1 MYRYQHKLYEKEA
14 IYIAGPECFYTYGYD
29 ALGAMKARANAL
41 GFGVTLPNTHPLD
54 LENPDKQKRAD
65 SIFDDLDKVMKE
77 TTVIIADL
85 EAYRGAE
92 PDSGTIYELGMAY
105 AKGARCYGYTRDKRS
120 LATKNQKAYLKDQKV
135 YDERGNVMPYA
146 ELPFS
151 PTIIGSTKI
160 VEGDFDDCLK
170 MLMVD
175 IEEEYKFKA
184 GRAICVDHSC
194 HVTETDK
201 KRPLIYLAGFE
212 RYDSN
217 GEEVFARMKE
227 ICAKYGY
234 EAISPLDRAPGV
246 QETSSE
252 NPYMKAMNLF
262 DRFQQHVR
270 NCDLIIA
277 NLNDYR
283 GYEINNDVAFECGMG
298 FELGKKLYGYMDNA
312 DKLINRIP
320 HLGADKEYRDQTGS
334 NVEDFDY
341 PANLMFGSSM
351 DIFEGDFESI
361 IGKVIEKYESSN
373 KLWEE
378 KYYGYTT

>member
-298 FELGKKLYGYMDNA
+298 FELGKKLYGYVDNA

-373 KLWEE
+373 K
-378 KYYGYTT
+378 